1 MYKIREEN
9 EDYSILGQRNDQ
21 WSIFG
26 SKDSTVIVHCC
37 VQITVLKQQQ
47 GQYLQVT

>member
-1 MYKIREEN
+1 MREEK
-9 EDYSILGQRNDQ
+9 EDSSILGHRNDQ
-21 WSIFG
+21 RSSFG

-37 VQITVLKQQQ
+37 VQIPVLKQQQ